1 MEVFDKDVYFF
12 DDNQKLIKVIGEEN
26 LFSDIQ
32 EMEIT
37 PNKDELINDKLS
49 ISTEFDEEIKDAVYM
64 AVRES
69 ESSFSM
75 YKIIGTAD
83 PGSLLMFTGINFGP
97 DELEGYIIND
107 IRPANEFFQKT
118 IQRVMD
124 YTLGEWR
131 VGYLDSTLP
140 AVSMNFYYCSVR
152 EALKMLQT
160 LGCEIQF
167 KCNVT
172 GEGITDKWIE
182 VYRQIGEYSNETY
195 EYGDKALTIEKEVD
209 RSNLFTS
216 LIGRGKGEEV
226 GDGYGRR
233 IEFDQVYWS
242 KSKGDPLNKPTGQI
256 FLEIPEMTT
265 KYGIPIKGG
274 KRRKREKVVIFEDC
288 EDPVELIQLTY
299 QELVNCSR
307 PLVQFKAT
315 IFGADE
321 LGNTIRIHREERGYH
336 YETRIFSVKIDR
348 LTGKVE
354 TGLGD
359 NMNNSATRQASNT
372 QNSLQTLNETKMTF
386 YESTE
391 VSKWQSDIIRGAKGG
406 SIVMMNPEDTG
417 KGTSR
422 QPYQMVW
429 MNGDSIATSNHFL
442 VANSEGIGF
451 IDGKFNEANFKT
463 AWTIDGNFNANY
475 IQSGRIRADIFETSF
490 NAVGDQ
496 LKLAKGALQAVNN
509 NKKLMELTKNG
520 MEFWGRDEK
529 NIGVMGIVT
538 EENNPLKGFAIDD
551 PYNNM
556 LIRTYNK
563 DIIFASGQGK
573 GMFLRRDGRLLL
585 YHGADIYIGDSKNAA
600 NFYGNVEFSRDVNIK
615 GKLTINGQ
623 EVFPGQGGG
632 TGPGGGDWN
641 GEYPPG
647 ITSSAD
653 KFAWELW
660 VILLSKGYSKAAAAG
675 ILGNVQ
681 GEAGVSMNPDIAQ
694 IGGPAYGIVQWDGSA
709 YPLVGAPT
717 YNGREYVQRLMAAA
731 GITEDYRT
739 MAAQGKL
746 LDWTMYNGQWLGIVQ
761 PTTQAAF
768 KAITNPSQAA
778 YAFERNYERPAN
790 THPERQGWAVAWYNK
805 FKDLEISSGGGGSIL
820 ATAKSLLGYFHYSMP
835 LRTQFGSVENPDRNG
850 YADCSSFVW
859 LVLTKAGYRT
869 PPGVGWYTGSMTSDA
884 RGARNWL
891 TEIPQNQGKAGDV
904 LIVNQGGGAGA
915 NGHTAV
921 LAEDWHGY
929 TTSIIEMGG
938 MQSGGVGVGRVDMSF
953 GWLLNGGD
961 VCIARAKK

>member
-1 MEVFDKDVYFF
+1 MIESEVYFF
-12 DDNQKLIKVIGEEN
+12 DDNQKLIKIVDKEK
-26 LFSDIQ
+26 LFSVVQ
-32 EMEIT
+32 EKEIT
-37 PNKDELINDKLS
+37 PNKEELINDKLS
-49 ISTEFDEEIKDAVYM
+49 VSIEFDEEIKDAVYM

-75 YKIIGTAD
+75 YKIAGIAD
-83 PGSLLMFTGINFGP
+83 PGSLLIFTGVNFGP

-118 IQRVMD
+118 IQRIID
-124 YTLGEWR
+124 YTLGEWS

-140 AVSMNFYYCSVR
+140 KVSMNFYYCSVR

-160 LGCEIQF
+160 LGCEILF
-167 KCNVT
+167 KCNLT

-182 VYRQIGEYSNETY
+182 VHRQIGEYSNERY
-195 EYGDKALTIEKEVD
+195 DYGDKALTIEKEVN

-242 KSKGDPLNKPTGQI
+242 KSKGDPLDKKTGQI
-256 FLEIPEMTT
+256 NLEIPEMTA
-265 KYGIPIKGG
+265 KYGIPTKNGN
-274 KRRKREKVVIFEDC
+274 RRKREKVVIFEDC
-288 EDPVELIQLTY
+288 EEPTELIQLTY

-307 PLVQFKAT
+307 PLVQFKST
-315 IFGADE
+315 IFGADK
-321 LGNTIRIHREERGYH
+321 LGNTIRIHRDDRGYH

-348 LTGKVE
+348 LTGKVD

-359 NMNNSATRQASNT
+359 NLNNSATRQASNV
-372 QNSLQTLNETKMTF
+372 QNSLQTLDDTKMTF

-406 SIVMMNPEDTG
+406 SIIMMNPWDTG
-417 KGTSR
+417 KGESR

-429 MNGDSIATSNHFL
+429 MNGDSIDTSNHFL

-496 LKLAKGALQAVNN
+496 LKLVKGALQVVNS
-509 NKKLMELTKNG
+509 NKKIMELTKKGMQFWSPNG
-520 MEFWGRDEK
+520 E
-529 NIGVMGIVT
+529 IGTIGTTDTVG
-538 EENNPLKGFAIDD
+538 NPFPDASTPTPIEDNSLV
-551 PYNNM
+551 
-556 LIRTYNK
+556 IRTNGSGKY
-563 DIIFASGQGK
+563 IIISPAEKKGLVMLGNGLSLHYGDLTVNGKLRVFGDLEVQGK
-573 GMFLRRDGRLLL
+573 
-585 YHGADIYIGDSKNAA
+585 IT
-600 NFYGNVEFSRDVNIK
+600 IK
-615 GKLTINGQ
+615 GQ

-632 TGPGGGDWN
+632 DDPGGNWN
-641 GEYPPG
+641 GQYPPEV
-647 ITSSAD
+647 TSQAD

-660 VILLSKGYSKAAAAG
+660 IILLSKGYSKAAAAG

-709 YPLVGAPT
+709 YPLVGSPT

-731 GITEDYRT
+731 GITEDYKT

-746 LDWTMYNGQWLGIVQ
+746 LDWTMYNGQWLGQVQ
-761 PTTQAAF
+761 PTTQSGF
-768 KAITNPSQAA
+768 KTISDPSQAA
-778 YAFERNYERPAN
+778 FAFEKNYEHPAA
-790 THPERQGWAVAWYNK
+790 THPERQGWAVEWYNK
-805 FKDLEISSGGGGSIL
+805 FKDLKISSGAGDIL
-820 ATAKSLLGYFHYSMP
+820 STAKSLLGYFHYSMP

-859 LVLTKAGYRT
+859 LALTKAGYKT
-869 PPGVGWYTGSMTSDA
+869 PPGVGWYTGSMTADA

-904 LIVNQGGGAGA
+904 VIVNQGGGAGA
-915 NGHTAV
+915 NGHTAI

-929 TTSIIEMGG
+929 TTSIVEMGG
-938 MQSGGVGVGRVDMSF
+938 MQSGGVGIGRVDMSF

-961 VCIARAKK
+961 VCIARAKR